1 MSDHKDDLS
10 INNFANELK
19 IKMKKS
25 REKGR
30 SGWED
35 PEKCSTETLCH
46 MTIEHMQKG
55 NPGTFEDIGAFAMML
70 HQRGDDPLK
79 LKEILGLYIQ

>member
-1 MSDHKDDLS
+1 MSDHQDDLS

-19 IKMKKS
+19 TKMKKS

-35 PEKCSTETLCH
+35 PDQCSTESLCH
-46 MTIEHMQKG
+46 MMIEHMQKG
-55 NPGTFEDIGAFAMML
+55 NPGTFEDIGTFAMML
-70 HQRGDDPLK
+70 HQRGDDPSI
-79 LKEILGLYIQ
+79 LKEILSLYTK